1 MSLQKFPL
9 LELSGTPTEI
19 GSQHGKQAQ
28 ERIERC
34 IRMYQ
39 RLFEMNE
46 AAIFHHAAHYKERI
60 QDTFPEYAE
69 EIEAIAT
76 GAATD
81 PLWIYA
87 LNARTEILSLPAQ
100 ECTSFYF
107 PKTSL
112 LGQNWDWSR
121 ESEDLAMLVK
131 IVQAEKPT
139 ILMMTEPGII
149 GKIGFN
155 SAGLGVCLNM
165 LHSGLPNDGI
175 PIHVLLRAVLECSS
189 IEEAK
194 EKIIYAGGGRSGNLL
209 IGDAQGNY
217 CDIEFAGEEMYV
229 NENSAENQNTLENFI
244 HANHYLTPLA
254 LPDATATLSSL
265 ARQQRGN
272 ELRKGY
278 HGSLEEVKRFLL
290 DQGNVELPICR
301 PYRREEG
308 SFEESG
314 TVCSIIMDLPKRV
327 LHLTKGSPLGHEFE
341 EVSV

>member
-1 MSLQKFPL
+1 MD
-9 LELSGTPTEI
+9 
-19 GSQHGKQAQ
+19 
-28 ERIERC
+28 
-34 IRMYQ
+34 
-39 RLFEMNE
+39 E

-60 QDTFPEYAE
+60 QNTFPEYGE

-87 LNARTEILSLPAQ
+87 LNARTEILSLPVQ

-112 LGQNWDWSR
+112 LGQNWDWSS
-121 ESEDLAMLVK
+121 ESEDLAMLIK

-155 SAGLGVCLNM
+155 SVGLGVCLNM

-217 CDIEFAGEEMYV
+217 CDIEFAGEEMHFTEKV
-229 NENSAENQNTLENFI
+229 GGSIPLKNFL
-244 HANHYLTPLA
+244 HANHYLAA
-254 LPDATATLSSL
+254 LVSEATATASSL
-265 ARQQRGN
+265 ARQRRG
-272 ELRKGY
+272 EQLIAAY
-278 HGSLEEVKRFLL
+278 SGSVEEAKKLLL
-290 DQGNVELPICR
+290 DRQGQELPICR
-301 PYRREEG
+301 PYQREEE
-308 SFEESG
+308 SLEEVG
-314 TVCSIIMDLPKRV
+314 TVCSIIMDLPQRV
-327 LHLTKGSPLGHEFE
+327 MHLTKGNPLQNEFE
-341 EVSV
+341 VVGW